1 MIQYRRLA
9 ALILGAWLGGS
20 IFADI
25 AVTQNFATVDRFLAA
40 PGSTSASIELGKIGR
55 DRLRVLLRRNAGEEN
70 NYIFENWERAEF
82 AIAIVLLTVLAF
94 GGRPDK
100 PMLAL
105 NVLMLAVIA
114 VQHFL
119 LSPQITDL
127 GRRIADI
134 PAALL
139 QQDPLNARFWM
150 LHGFYSGSE
159 ILKLVLGLVLGGRL
173 CPLRKQGPLDVR
185 HG

>member
-9 ALILGAWLGGS
+9 ALLLGVWLGGS

-25 AVTQNFATVDRFLAA
+25 AVTQNFATVDRFLAD
-40 PGSTSASIELGKIGR
+40 PGNASAAIELGRIGR
-55 DRLRVLLRRNAGEEN
+55 DRERVLLRRNAGEEN
-70 NYIFENWERAEF
+70 NYIFLNWERTEF
-82 AIAIVLLTVLAF
+82 PIAFVLLLVLAF

-100 PMLAL
+100 PMLGL
-105 NVLMLAVIA
+105 NVLMLAVISA
-114 VQHFL
+114 QHFI

-159 ILKLVLGLVLGGRL
+159 ILKLVLGFVLGGRL
-173 CPLRKQGPLDVR
+173 CALRKQTQNG
-185 HG
+185 